1 MVATQEARDD
11 HDLASFGYKQELVR
25 TLGSFSTFAIGFA
38 FISILTGMFELFA
51 FAYGSGG
58 PASWWAW
65 LLAVGGQLLF
75 ALAFAELAVRYP
87 LAGSVYN
94 WAKNIARRG
103 TAWMA
108 GVTLT
113 LALVVSTAAV
123 ALAWQFVLP
132 SISNVFW
139 IYGNG
144 SGTYDAATNGVILG
158 TIMIAGTTIVSL
170 LGTKVIKIVNNIGVS
185 VELIAV
191 ALLVVLFLFHAKRGP
206 GVVMQT
212 NGTGSAY
219 HIGYLGALLVSLLLG
234 LYIMWGFDTAGSVGE
249 ETVNPRKTNPQAIV
263 RALLASGIGGALLLI
278 TAFMAV
284 GSLKAPELSTVGL
297 TYVVKSELGTFL
309 GDTLL
314 VCAAVAIFVC
324 CLANQTGAVRMIFAI
339 ARDNGFPGSHKLAR
353 ISERDKTPVIPVI
366 GVAVIAIAILL
377 INIRQPEVVVVVT
390 SDTVILA
397 LIAYVLVVGP
407 FALLR
412 IRGKWA
418 QPEKGYFSLGR
429 AGLAVSIAAFIWGV
443 AMIINIAWPRR
454 SIYNPAAP
462 FHWWLQWGG
471 VLFPAIC
478 LAIAFG
484 VYWFVQRHKI
494 GILAEHAALAPPADT
509 ETETVSAP

>member
-1 MVATQEARDD
+1 MVATQETRDD
-11 HDLASFGYKQELVR
+11 QDLARFGYRQELVR

-38 FISILTGMFELFA
+38 FISILTGMFQLFA

-65 LLAVGGQLLF
+65 MVAVGGQLLF
-75 ALAFAELAVRYP
+75 ALAFAELAVHYP

-108 GVTLT
+108 GVSLT

-170 LGTKVIKIVNNIGVS
+170 LGTKVVKVVNNIGVT

-191 ALLVVLFLFHAKRGP
+191 ALMVVLFLFHAKRGP
-206 GVVMQT
+206 GVVTQT
-212 NGTGSAY
+212 NGTGAGY
-219 HIGYLGALLVSLLLG
+219 HVGYLGALLVSLLLG

-249 ETVNPRKTNPQAIV
+249 ETINPRKTNPSAII
-263 RALLASGIGGALLLI
+263 RALLASGVGGALLLI

-284 GSLKAPELSTVGL
+284 GNLKAPQLSVVGL
-297 TYVVKSELGTFL
+297 TYVVKNVLGTFL
-309 GDTLL
+309 GDALL
-314 VCAAVAIFVC
+314 ACVAIAIFVC
-324 CLANQTGAVRMIFAI
+324 CLANQTGAVRMIFAM
-339 ARDNGFPGSHKLAR
+339 ARDNGLPGSHKLAR
-353 ISERDKTPVIPVI
+353 ISERDKTPAVPVVS
-366 GVAVIAIAILL
+366 VAVIAVLILL
-377 INIRQPEVVVVVT
+377 FNIRQPQVFIVVT
-390 SDTVILA
+390 STTVVLA

-412 IRGKWA
+412 IRGKWTR
-418 QPEKGYFSLGR
+418 PEKGYFSLGR
-429 AGLAVSIAAFIWGV
+429 AGLAVSIAAFVWGV
-443 AMIINIAWPRR
+443 AMVINIAWPRR
-454 SIYNPAAP
+454 GIYNPVAP

-471 VLFPAIC
+471 ILFPAIC

-494 GILAEHAALAPPADT
+494 GILAEHAADTAPPGA
-509 ETETVSAP
+509 EIVGVE